1 MRVRIF
7 LNRPL
12 FTLTTDGHVPR
23 NIGVILGSLTEQG
36 SGGYTVDAD
45 GYLDEAGRTLEGK
58 PRTLIIPTTK
68 VDHVLVEG

>member
-23 NIGVILGSLTEQG
+23 NIGVILGELTEQG
-36 SGGYTVDAD
+36 AGGYTITAES
-45 GYLDEAGRTLEGK
+45 YLDEAGRPLEGK
-58 PRTLIIPTTK
+58 PRTLIIPTSK